1 MQLSGHKNVI
11 AGVRP
16 MVVVLRSALL
26 GLLLAAGTASAAVP
40 DLTGIWTF
48 SRDGRA
54 GPALND
60 MSSFTKT
67 APFTPEALAKIGAYR
82 ALITPTG
89 DSPGAHCVG
98 TGVPG
103 ALALGGGYPM
113 EFIQRPEQITIIYEA
128 HSEIRRI
135 YMDGRKVDDADLIPS
150 RDGYSTGK
158 WEGDTLVIETTGL
171 EEAVDQTTAHSENAK
186 IVERYSLVTVE
197 GKQQLKAEVTIID
210 PAFYTKPAKVNFTWS
225 RLKEGRMLIYECPE
239 PAWQDHLEELG
250 KQQAAAK
257 PAAK

>member
-1 MQLSGHKNVI
+1 MAV
-11 AGVRP
+11 
-16 MVVVLRSALL
+16 MMRSAWLGASLL
-26 GLLLAAGTASAAVP
+26 YGAVCIAAAAPP
-40 DLTGIWTF
+40 DLTGMWTA

-60 MSSFTKT
+60 MSSFTKN
-67 APFTPEALAKIGAYR
+67 APFSPAARAKLAAYR

-113 EFIQRPEQITIIYEA
+113 EIIQRPEQITIIYEA

-135 YMDGRKVDDADLIPS
+135 YMKGPKVDDADLIPS

-158 WEGDTLVIETTGL
+158 WEGNTLVVETTGL
-171 EEAVDQTTAHSENAK
+171 EEAVDQTTAHSANAK
-186 IVERYSLVTVE
+186 LVERYSLATID
-197 GKQQLKAEVTIID
+197 GKEVLKADVTIVD
-210 PAFYTKPAKVNFTWS
+210 PEFYTKPATVSFVWS
-225 RLKEGRMLIYECPE
+225 HLLNSRMLIYDCTE
-239 PAWQDHLEELG
+239 PAWQDHLEELS
-250 KQQAAAK
+250 KQAAAK